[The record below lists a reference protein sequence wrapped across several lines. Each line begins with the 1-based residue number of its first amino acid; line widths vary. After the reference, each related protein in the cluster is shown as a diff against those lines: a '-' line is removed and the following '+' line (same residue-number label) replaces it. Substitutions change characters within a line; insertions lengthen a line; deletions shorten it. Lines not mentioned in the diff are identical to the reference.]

1 MKKKNQAGAIC
12 SYWNR
17 NIHLCFV
24 NNYNAEWIVAWDAN
38 IDLSV
43 VNDFFGAITYITD
56 YWAKDSTGLTNV
68 LKVAMKNLKN
78 QEDMRQRCYELA
90 DVFMSHRQV
99 GEAEV
104 FYKLLP
110 HMHLVVSSI
119 ATIYVPTEP
128 KSERRQFLQRQ
139 DPEEGKGFKVNGKE
153 GLFLEKQDL
162 ISKYERRRLCGSEE
176 DIEGDDTLEELC
188 LSHFVKMYEGRGYKP
203 KPKVNEEGEREEAF
217 ELEDG
222 PEVGELADE
231 DLFNYVIVGDEA
243 VTELKELPRVI
254 TLSNLVTGEPPLLH
268 RRSFP
273 RSLRYFKKHLDKDP
287 HRYYLSELYLYHP
300 FRDESDLHPDDP
312 EACEK
317 LYRDNEM
324 KIKRVKAQVM
334 PYLES
339 VEEAKLMY
347 EQSKD
352 DDEDELDDIGAEL
365 DPENEQ
371 EIGDAEDE
379 GVLEHPEYAHLDP
392 DQVED
397 HPDGGDGGMRVF
409 KTITIPDPDV
419 LLEQARKLDCRQKE
433 VLRMG
438 IRYCRQSVK
447 YRINHHEKPTPPLV
461 MVHGGA
467 GAGKSTVIHL
477 LSVMMQKIL
486 HQPGDDP
493 SYPYVLMAS
502 FTGAAAANING
513 QTLHSLF
520 GFKFGH
526 KFISLDDKKRDEKR
540 LTFQNLK
547 IIIIDE
553 ISMVS
558 ADLLYNLDLKLREI
572 TLRDEMFGGI
582 SIFAFGDLFQL
593 QPVNGHHVFQEP
605 CNEEHRVAFILRNLW
620 QCFKVVNLEE
630 NHRQG
635 EAKEFGDL
643 LNRVRV
649 GNQTEEDLELLRT
662 RVRPEKE
669 LGHPQQFEG
678 PGEANNYF
686 KDDGRNK
693 VLNNN
698 SKMDQIPIENP
709 TVRVSTA
716 LHIYG
721 KNKPVT
727 ARNLAVLNN
736 MPGELFTSNALNMH
750 RTIKNWK
757 PQTDAAGCVKNT
769 PFQSVLKLKKGA
781 EVILTLNVNTVD
793 GLTNG
798 ARGVLLSVEK
808 KNGAVA
814 KLIVKFHNPEHG
826 REQRERM
833 PCRRFKDGTYIEP
846 VLWQYIEKGLTAKV
860 FQFPVRLAASITSH
874 KIQVRL
880 YFMNVLISQ
889 SMTAG
894 TILLLQIIS

>member
-1 MKKKNQAGAIC
+1 M
-12 SYWNR
+12 
-17 NIHLCFV
+17 
-24 NNYNAEWIVAWDAN
+24 
-38 IDLSV
+38 

-68 LKVAMKNLKN
+68 LKAAMKDLKK
-78 QEDMRQRCYELA
+78 EDDMRQRCYELA

-110 HMHLVVSSI
+110 HMHLVVSSV

-139 DPEEGKGFKVNGKE
+139 DPEEGKGFKVIGKE
-153 GLFLEKQDL
+153 GLFMEKPDL
-162 ISKYERRRLCGSEE
+162 ICKYERRKLCGSEE
-176 DIEGDDTLEELC
+176 DIEGDDRLEELC
-188 LSHFVKMYEGRGYKP
+188 FSQFVKMYEGRGYKP
-203 KPKVNEEGEREEAF
+203 KMKVNEEGEREEAF

-231 DLFNYVIVGDEA
+231 DLFNYVIVGDKE
-243 VTELKELPRVI
+243 VTEFKELPQLI
-254 TLSNLVTGEPPLLH
+254 TLSDLMTGEPPLLH
-268 RRSFP
+268 KRSFP
-273 RSLRYFKKHLDKDP
+273 RSLRYFKKRLDKDP
-287 HRYYLSELYLYHP
+287 HKYYLSQLYLYHP

-317 LYRDNEM
+317 LFRDNEM
-324 KIKRVKAQVM
+324 KIKRVSAQVM

-339 VEEAKLMY
+339 VEEAQLMY

-352 DDEDELDDIGAEL
+352 DEEDELDDIGAEL

-392 DQVED
+392 NQVED
-397 HPDGGDGGMRVF
+397 HPDGDVGGIQVF
-409 KTITIPDPDV
+409 KTITVPDPDV
-419 LLEQARKLDCRQKE
+419 LLEQARKLDCLQKE

-438 IRYCRQSVK
+438 INYCRQSVK
-447 YRINHHEKPTPPLV
+447 YRINRHEKPTPPLV
-461 MVHGGA
+461 VVHGGA

-477 LSVMMQKIL
+477 LSVMMQKTL

-493 SYPYVLMAS
+493 SYPYVLLTA

-520 GFKFGH
+520 GFKFGN
-526 KFISLDDKKRDEKR
+526 KFISLAEKKRDEKR
-540 LTFQNLK
+540 VTFQNLK
-547 IIIIDE
+547 ILIIDE

-558 ADLLYNLDLKLREI
+558 ADLLYLLDLKLREI
-572 TLRDEMFGGI
+572 TLRDELFGGV
-582 SIFAFGDLFQL
+582 SIFAFGDLYQL
-593 QPVNGHHVFQEP
+593 QPVNGHYVFEQP
-605 CNEEHRVAFILRNLW
+605 CNEEHSVAFTLRNLW
-620 QCFKVVNLEE
+620 HCFRVVNLEK

-643 LNRVRV
+643 LNRIRV
-649 GNQTEEDLELLRT
+649 GDQTEEDLVLLRT

-669 LGHPQQFEG
+669 CGHGKPQLFEG
-678 PGEANNYF
+678 PEES
-686 KDDGRNK
+686 NK
-693 VLNNN
+693 VSHIHNFETDGSNNVVIN
-698 SKMDQIPIENP
+698 GTENIAEDNP
-709 TVRVSTA
+709 EIKVNDA

-721 KNKPVT
+721 TNKPVT
-727 ARNLAVLNN
+727 ARNLAVLNK
-736 MPGELFTSNALNMH
+736 MPGELFTIKARNMH
-750 RTIKNWK
+750 RTIRNWK
-757 PQTDAAGCVKNT
+757 PQTDNAGCVQNT

-798 ARGVLLSVEK
+798 ARGVLLGVEK
-808 KNGAVA
+808 KNGAVSR
-814 KLIVKFHNPEHG
+814 LIIKFHNPDHG
-826 REQRERM
+826 REQREKM
-833 PCRRFKDGTYIEP
+833 PCHRFKEGTYIDP
-846 VLWQYIEKGLTAKV
+846 VLWQYIQKGLTASV
-860 FQFPVRLAASITSH
+860 FQFPVRLAEAITSH
-874 KIQVRL
+874 KIQVKFYL
-880 YFMNVLISQ
+880 YAAIFSASTLF
-889 SMTAG
+889 
-894 TILLLQIIS
+894 

>member
-1 MKKKNQAGAIC
+1 M
-12 SYWNR
+12 
-17 NIHLCFV
+17 
-24 NNYNAEWIVAWDAN
+24 
-38 IDLSV
+38 

-176 DIEGDDTLEELC
+176 DIEGDDTLEGLC
-188 LSHFVKMYEGRGYKP
+188 LSHFVKIYEGRGYKP

-254 TLSNLVTGEPPLLH
+254 TLSDLMTGEPPLLH

-300 FRDESDLHPDDP
+300 FRDENDLHPDDP

-339 VEEAKLMY
+339 VEEAQLMY

-352 DDEDELDDIGAEL
+352 DEEDELDDIGAEL

-397 HPDGGDGGMRVF
+397 HPDGDDSGMRVF

-419 LLEQARKLDCRQKE
+419 LLEQARKLDCQQKE

-438 IRYCRQSVK
+438 IKYCRQSVK

-467 GAGKSTVIHL
+467 GAGKSTVINL
-477 LSVMMQKIL
+477 LSIMMQKIL

-493 SYPYVLMAS
+493 NYPYVLLTS
-502 FTGAAAANING
+502 FTRAAAANING

-520 GFKFGH
+520 GFKFGN
-526 KFISLDDKKRDEKR
+526 KFISLADKRRDEKR

-572 TLRDEMFGGI
+572 TLRDEMFGGV

-593 QPVNGHHVFQEP
+593 QPVNGRYVFEQP
-605 CNEEHRVAFILRNLW
+605 SNEEHSVAFTLRNLW
-620 QCFKVVNLEE
+620 QCFRVVNLEE

-643 LNRVRV
+643 LNRIRV
-649 GNQTEEDLELLRT
+649 GDQTEEDLELLRT

-669 LGHPQQFEG
+669 CGQPQLFEG
-678 PGEANNYF
+678 PEES
-686 KDDGRNK
+686 NK
-693 VLNNN
+693 VSYIYNFEADGSNNVINN
-698 SKMDQIPIENP
+698 SKKDHISEDNP
-709 TVRVSTA
+709 EIKVNTA

-721 KNKPVT
+721 LNKPVT
-727 ARNLAVLNN
+727 ARNLAVLNT
-736 MPGELFTSNALNMH
+736 MPGELFEVRARNMH

-757 PQTDAAGCVKNT
+757 PQTDNAGCVKNT
-769 PFQSVLKLKKGA
+769 PFQSLLKLKKGA

-808 KNGAVA
+808 KNGAVS

-826 REQRERM
+826 REQREKM
-833 PCRRFKDGTYIEP
+833 PCNRFKQGTYIEP
-846 VLWQYIEKGLTAKV
+846 VLWQYIEKGLTASV

-874 KIQVRL
+874 KIQVRSH
-880 YFMNVLISQ
+880 FKKVL
-889 SMTAG
+889 
-894 TILLLQIIS
+894 